1 MNVIPRQNVL
11 LSIWH
16 FQRNANFLIIIAVL
30 YFRHPRRILRLD
42 IQMRSGAGSIMFPH
56 PRAKTSRAKLH
67 GGTSHPSRAPF
78 FLLLTFFLPP
88 PPRSCRL
95 LDTRPAAS
103 VLVGSLLFLLL
114 FFFWLFGS
122 PDRTSRGLVV
132 ISNPSSN
139 LLRCWVLT
147 EPLQIRH
154 VNQSSFDVRSLN

>member
-1 MNVIPRQNVL
+1 MIRIPLTVAVYTTSTQNNP
-11 LSIWH
+11 IK
-16 FQRNANFLIIIAVL
+16 
-30 YFRHPRRILRLD
+30 HPDAWWSRTYD
-42 IQMRSGAGSIMFPH
+42 VPH

-67 GGTSHPSRAPF
+67 GGTSSIQSTILLPAAHLLPPKLQVVGQD
-78 FLLLTFFLPP
+78 LLLH
-88 PPRSCRL
+88 
-95 LDTRPAAS
+95 

-114 FFFWLFGS
+114 FFWFFGS
-122 PDRTSRGLVV
+122 PNRTTRGLVV